1 MGKNMKIDL
10 DTKLAV
16 ISQQTKASDIHE
28 HLPTLRNYA
37 SRSKHITEM
46 GVRGIVSTWAFLAGK
61 PNTLRS
67 YDLFHPSEFGASS
80 ELNDVINM
88 ANENHID
95 FKFIQQNVLEANIAE
110 TDLLF
115 IDTWHVY
122 KQLTQE
128 LRLHSHKVRK
138 FIILHD
144 TTSCAYRDEQG
155 YEKHLGADFSNP
167 HPPGFPDGRGIWPAV
182 EEFIHRNKEDWEILE
197 RFTNCNGL
205 TVLQRITNQK
215 SY

>member
-1 MGKNMKIDL
+1 MKIDL

-16 ISQQTKASDIHE
+16 ISQQTKASDISE
-28 HLPTLRNYA
+28 HLPILKSYA
-37 SRSKHITEM
+37 SRSKHVTEM
-46 GVRGIVSTWAFLAGK
+46 GVRGVVSTWAFLAGK
-61 PNTLRS
+61 PNVLRS

-88 ANENHID
+88 ATENRID

-122 KQLTQE
+122 KQITQE

-138 FIILHD
+138 WIILHD
-144 TTSCAYRDEQG
+144 TTSCGVRDEQG
-155 YEKHLGADFSNP
+155 YETHLGEEFSNP
-167 HPPGFPDGRGIWPAV
+167 PLPGHADGRGIWPAV
-182 EEFIHRNKEDWEILE
+182 EEFIHRNQHDWKILE

-205 TVLQRITNQK
+205 TILERISNKTT
-215 SY
+215 Y

>member
-1 MGKNMKIDL
+1 MIRDL
-10 DTKLAV
+10 QEKLAD
-16 ISQQTKASDIHE
+16 ISQQTKASDIYE

-61 PNTLRS
+61 PNVLRS
-67 YDLFHPSEFGASS
+67 YDMFHPRTFGASS

-88 ANENHID
+88 ANNNNID
-95 FKFIQQNVLEANIAE
+95 FRFIEQDVLEADIAP

-128 LRLHSHKVRK
+128 LKLHAPKVRK
-138 FIILHD
+138 WIIMHD
-144 TTSCAYRDEQG
+144 TTSCAHRDEEG
-155 YEKHLGADFSNP
+155 YEKHLGEKFANP
-167 HPPGFPDGRGIWPAV
+167 PLEGYPQGKGIWPAI
-182 EEFIHRNKEDWEILE
+182 EEFIHRNSQDWRILE
-197 RFTNCNGL
+197 RFTNCQGL
-205 TVLQRITNQK
+205 TILERTSNK
-215 SY
+215 KNY

>member
-1 MGKNMKIDL
+1 MKIDL

-16 ISQQTKASDIHE
+16 IASQTKASDIHE
-28 HLPTLRNYA
+28 HLLTLKNYA

-61 PNTLRS
+61 PNVLRS
-67 YDLFHPSEFGASS
+67 YDLFHPREFGASN

-88 ANENHID
+88 ANENRID
-95 FKFIQQNVLEANIAE
+95 FKFIEQDVLKANIAE

-138 FIILHD
+138 WIIMHD
-144 TTSCAYRDEQG
+144 TTSCAYRDEEG
-155 YEKHLGADFSNP
+155 YEKHLGIDFSNP
-167 HPPGFPDGRGIWPAV
+167 PLPGHPQGKGIWPAV
-182 EEFIHRNKEDWEILE
+182 EEFIHRNKEDWKILE
-197 RFTNCNGL
+197 RFTNCQGL
-205 TVLQRITNQK
+205 TVLERISNKTT
-215 SY
+215 Y